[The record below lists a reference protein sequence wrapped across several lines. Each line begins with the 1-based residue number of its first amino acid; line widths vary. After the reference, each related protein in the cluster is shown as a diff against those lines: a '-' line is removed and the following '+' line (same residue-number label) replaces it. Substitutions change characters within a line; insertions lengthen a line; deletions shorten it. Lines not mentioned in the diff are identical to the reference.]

1 MGDAAPVST
10 AAQRS
15 WSGGSKTEDD
25 MAPASSRANSRT
37 GLVGPK
43 EAVDHDNDKTESK
56 PPKFVYRAE
65 VDGLRFWAVMP
76 VIFYHYNAM
85 FGVTGGYAGVD
96 VFFVISGYLITSI
109 VIRELCSGK
118 PVLGTFWERRVRRL
132 FPAIATMFVCFYVY
146 GWYMLAPV
154 VYNNFVGE
162 SIYGLIA
169 GSNIYYYVTTKD
181 AGGYNTAGP
190 EQYPLLHF
198 WSLAVEEQF
207 YMVLP
212 VMLVCIWKYCKGGK
226 RRWYTVV
233 FALGFV
239 FLASFVFSVV
249 YTPINYPFCFYMLF
263 SRAWEL
269 AIGSFVGLGTS
280 NKGVAVMSKIMKRC
294 LGVDPSD
301 GRALLSPL
309 QKRIVLECVSWFGF
323 GLILFVYFYYTHEM
337 ESEYPYYYALGPCAG
352 AAMVIIGNTPRY
364 CEEEMP
370 HDGGGCGG
378 CGDVESKAPTD
389 KAVLRKRR
397 ILTTSGWFLSLHPFV
412 WIGKLSY
419 ALYLWHWPI
428 WCFKTENL
436 NQSEYISSFML
447 ILLALALSAFSTE
460 CIEQP
465 FRSSQR
471 VGKRTL
477 WSVSC
482 VCWSALM
489 AFSISVYVLNV
500 GGANNAIEAGGSGSA
515 LNNATSLPFFPAP
528 ATGFEPESFFMENA
542 DPKYFS
548 IEGIEAKGGIYPSFE
563 NQVNEHVYFCPSLGK
578 YYAFPFGIKPSE
590 SGLSSEEI
598 GFDCPLWEDRNLGTH
613 RIFYNKARDP
623 PCIVA
628 MGNSHMASHRWT
640 MGDLAR
646 EYDVSVMFLL
656 KPACARLPCEEAS
669 FQRYS
674 FESPPT
680 LWDTYRTDKLK
691 EYRPERVVFLP
702 TQLYEDGEELESLP
716 LTFDALLSG
725 DPEKVLIMGDNP
737 FFKLFGRDIPGGKWF
752 EREIRSA
759 IQEGRMTGWEDL
771 NRIEPVQ
778 FQERLMNEERV
789 AKAINDTP
797 KYRDVLDFQTIYPAF
812 MDANNTF
819 IQLIGVETEG
829 GNRLLFR
836 DGTHLSQDG
845 SNRLT
850 EYFREHIFKDLN
862 CTK

>member
-280 NKGVAVMSKIMKRC
+280 NKGAAVMSKIMKRC
-294 LGVDPSD
+294 LGVDPS
-301 GRALLSPL
+301 GGHALLSPL

-548 IEGIEAKGGIYPSFE
+548 LEGIRQSLRDLGRLPLGSSMAGEDLMEYLGIDPPLDEKNWEISSVRQCGKNADGTDNFETIEEISALGARVASAKKAGCIIEG
-563 NQVNEHVYFCPSLGK
+563 VNF
-578 YYAFPFGIKPSE
+578 FGQ
-590 SGLSSEEI
+590 
-598 GFDCPLWEDRNLGTH
+598 
-613 RIFYNKARDP
+613 
-623 PCIVA
+623 
-628 MGNSHMASHRWT
+628 M
-640 MGDLAR
+640 
-646 EYDVSVMFLL
+646 
-656 KPACARLPCEEAS
+656 
-669 FQRYS
+669 
-674 FESPPT
+674 
-680 LWDTYRTDKLK
+680 
-691 EYRPERVVFLP
+691 
-702 TQLYEDGEELESLP
+702 
-716 LTFDALLSG
+716 
-725 DPEKVLIMGDNP
+725 
-737 FFKLFGRDIPGGKWF
+737 
-752 EREIRSA
+752 
-759 IQEGRMTGWEDL
+759 
-771 NRIEPVQ
+771 
-778 FQERLMNEERV
+778 
-789 AKAINDTP
+789 
-797 KYRDVLDFQTIYPAF
+797 
-812 MDANNTF
+812 
-819 IQLIGVETEG
+819 
-829 GNRLLFR
+829 
-836 DGTHLSQDG
+836 
-845 SNRLT
+845 
-850 EYFREHIFKDLN
+850 
-862 CTK
+862 

>member
-1 MGDAAPVST
+1 MGKDPRARARRGAVLHSCIPATSKLKIMKLL
-10 AAQRS
+10 AEEP
-15 WSGGSKTEDD
+15 SGSQSMEDVKEGLELSPLVTPSKENKGGED
-25 MAPASSRANSRT
+25 
-37 GLVGPK
+37 GK
-43 EAVDHDNDKTESK
+43 EEADTVVVHAHGDKGTWR
-56 PPKFVYRAE
+56 FIYRPE
-65 VDGLRFWAVMP
+65 IDGLRFWAIMP
-76 VIFYHYNAM
+76 VLFYHYDAM

-280 NKGVAVMSKIMKRC
+280 NKGAAVMSKIMKRC
-294 LGVDPSD
+294 LGVDTSD
-301 GRALLSPL
+301 GRALLSRL

-364 CEEEMP
+364 CEEEIP
-370 HDGGGCGG
+370 RDGGG

-389 KAVLRKRR
+389 KVVLRKRR

-436 NQSEYISSFML
+436 NQSEYVSSFML
-447 ILLALALSAFSTE
+447 ILLALALSAFSTD
-460 CIEQP
+460 
-465 FRSSQR
+465 
-471 VGKRTL
+471 
-477 WSVSC
+477 
-482 VCWSALM
+482 
-489 AFSISVYVLNV
+489 VYVLNV
-500 GGANNAIEAGGSGSA
+500 GGANNAIEAGGPGSA
-515 LNNATSLPFFPAP
+515 LNNATSL
-528 ATGFEPESFFMENA
+528 
-542 DPKYFS
+542 
-548 IEGIEAKGGIYPSFE
+548 
-563 NQVNEHVYFCPSLGK
+563 
-578 YYAFPFGIKPSE
+578 
-590 SGLSSEEI
+590 
-598 GFDCPLWEDRNLGTH
+598 
-613 RIFYNKARDP
+613 
-623 PCIVA
+623 
-628 MGNSHMASHRWT
+628 
-640 MGDLAR
+640 
-646 EYDVSVMFLL
+646 
-656 KPACARLPCEEAS
+656 
-669 FQRYS
+669 
-674 FESPPT
+674 
-680 LWDTYRTDKLK
+680 
-691 EYRPERVVFLP
+691 
-702 TQLYEDGEELESLP
+702 
-716 LTFDALLSG
+716 
-725 DPEKVLIMGDNP
+725 
-737 FFKLFGRDIPGGKWF
+737 
-752 EREIRSA
+752 
-759 IQEGRMTGWEDL
+759 
-771 NRIEPVQ
+771 
-778 FQERLMNEERV
+778 
-789 AKAINDTP
+789 
-797 KYRDVLDFQTIYPAF
+797 
-812 MDANNTF
+812 
-819 IQLIGVETEG
+819 
-829 GNRLLFR
+829 
-836 DGTHLSQDG
+836 
-845 SNRLT
+845 
-850 EYFREHIFKDLN
+850 
-862 CTK
+862 